1 MTTMKNMSVNVS
13 KWLMNFL
20 NQEEARCVQ
29 ARNIISRFLDEIRE
43 IEREGLD
50 ITADDRQIFTSYFSQ
65 EDLEYARYL
74 KEKKIFFSFSE
85 IARIAFFEH
94 YRAKRFKCQQ
104 LPKKKPKPKLDYL
117 QRNNIIVI
125 KRLEY

>member
-1 MTTMKNMSVNVS
+1 MQNVSVNVS

-20 NQEEARCVQ
+20 NKEEARCTQ
-29 ARNIISRFLDEIRE
+29 ARKIISSFLDEIRE
-43 IEREGLD
+43 IEREGMD

-65 EDLEYARYL
+65 EDLEYAKYL

-94 YRAKRFKCQQ
+94 YRAKKFKCQQ
-104 LPKKKPKPKLDYL
+104 LPKKPPKPKLDYL
-117 QRNNIIVI
+117 ERNNIRII
-125 KRLEY
+125 RRLEY